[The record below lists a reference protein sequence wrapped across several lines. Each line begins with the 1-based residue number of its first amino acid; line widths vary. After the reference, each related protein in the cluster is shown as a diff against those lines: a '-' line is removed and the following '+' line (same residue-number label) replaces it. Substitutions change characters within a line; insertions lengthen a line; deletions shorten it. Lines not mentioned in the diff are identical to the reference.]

1 MDIGMPPR
9 SARQWPP
16 VTGGAVSIVRWPRG
30 VVRRRAAPRRRR
42 RHRAPDARSS
52 VAATAWPPRYF
63 VVQAVGRQGSIVP
76 FFRPAN
82 AAFSAVVSSAGGVM
96 LRMGASGMARFQAP
110 LR

>member
-1 MDIGMPPR
+1 MPPR

-30 VVRRRAAPRRRR
+30 GVRRRAAPGSA
-42 RHRAPDARSS
+42 APAEAVDARSS
-52 VAATAWPPRYF
+52 VGDRGDYF
-63 VVQAVGRQGSIVP
+63 VVQAVGLQGSIVP
-76 FFRPAN
+76 FFKPAN
-82 AAFSAVVSSAGGVM
+82 AALSAAVSSGGGVM